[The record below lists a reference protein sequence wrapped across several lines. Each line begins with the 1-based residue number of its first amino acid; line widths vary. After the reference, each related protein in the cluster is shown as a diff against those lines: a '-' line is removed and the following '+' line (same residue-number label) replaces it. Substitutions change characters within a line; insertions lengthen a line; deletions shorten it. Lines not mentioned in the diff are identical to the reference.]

1 METTYDVRVYKTEA
15 YRGTR
20 VSSYRVRWKTAGK
33 DWRRTFRNKAQAD
46 VFRGDLLAA
55 ARKGEAF
62 SQETGEPVSWQR
74 AGRETSWYAFAC
86 AYVDMKWKTA
96 AAKYRRAIAQ
106 ALAAAT
112 PPMLLDSY
120 DRPGDQALRRA
131 LVNWGYNSKHRA
143 AAPEEVKDVLSW
155 LRRNT
160 REVKDLADPELSRRL
175 LAAASSRLDGAQAAS
190 TSVRRNR
197 AVLLNMLD
205 YAVEL
210 GLLDSN
216 PVKNIRWRAPRT
228 TPEVDRRVVIN
239 PSQARALLEAVRAQ
253 KPSGP
258 RLVAFFGVL
267 YYSGLRP
274 EEAAGLHRLDVV
286 LPELTWDNAEQA
298 WTGPGDQWGELHLR
312 TARPDAGKQWTDEG
326 VERDRRGLKH
336 RAQGETRRVPCP
348 PPLTRLLR
356 EHLALVNGEPAQYL
370 FRGVQGRPLATITY
384 RRAWDK
390 ARRAALTE
398 HEYRSPLAR
407 RPYDLRHACLSTWL
421 NGGVAATQVAEW
433 AGHSVEMLLRVY
445 AKCLDGHDEIARR
458 RIAGALNDN

>member
-74 AGRETSWYAFAC
+74 AGRETSWYTFAC
-86 AYVDMKWKTA
+86 AYVDMKWKTS

-120 DRPGDQALRRA
+120 DRPGDQALRSA

-143 AAPEEVKDVLSW
+143 AAPEDVKDVLLW

-175 LAAASSRLDGAQAAS
+175 LAAASSRLDGTQAAS

-205 YAVEL
+205 HAVEL
-210 GLLDSN
+210 GLLDGN
-216 PVKNIRWRAPRT
+216 PLKNIRWRAPRT

-239 PSQARALLEAVRAQ
+239 PSQARALLEAVRVQ

-267 YYSGLRP
+267 YYGGLRP
-274 EEAAGLHRLDVV
+274 EEAAGLRRRDVL
-286 LPELTWDNAEQA
+286 LPELTWDTAGQA
-298 WTGPGDQWGELHLR
+298 WTELGDQWGELHLR

-336 RAQGETRRVPCP
+336 RAHGEIRRVPSP

-370 FRGVQGRPLATITY
+370 FRGIQGRPLATITY

-390 ARRAALTE
+390 ARRTALPE

-445 AKCLDGHDEIARR
+445 AKCLDGQDEIVRR
-458 RIAGALNDN
+458 RIMAALND

>member
-1 METTYDVRVYKTEA
+1 METTYDVRVYKSDI
-15 YRGTR
+15 YRGAR
-20 VSSYRVRWKTAGK
+20 VSSHRVRWKTAGK
-33 DWRRTFRNKAQAD
+33 NWSRTFRNKAQAD
-46 VFRGDLLAA
+46 VFRGELLAA

-62 SQETGEPVSWQR
+62 SQETGEPVSWRR
-74 AGRETSWYAFAC
+74 ADRGTTWYDLAC

-112 PPMLLDSY
+112 PAMLLDSH
-120 DRPGDQALRRA
+120 DRPGDQALRSA

-143 AAPEEVKDVLSW
+143 AATDETKDVLSW
-155 LRRNT
+155 LRRHT

-175 LAAASSRLDGAQAAS
+175 LAAATSRLDGTQAAS

-197 AVLLNMLD
+197 AVLLNTLD

-216 PVKNIRWRAPRT
+216 PVKNIRWRAPRV
-228 TPEVDRRVVIN
+228 TPEVDRRVVVN
-239 PSQARALLEAVRAQ
+239 PSQARALLEAVRVQ
-253 KPSGP
+253 EPSGP

-274 EEAAGLHRLDVV
+274 EEAVGLRRQDVV
-286 LPELTWDNAEQA
+286 LPELVWDDAGQTWTEL
-298 WTGPGDQWGELHLR
+298 GDQWGELHLR
-312 TARPDAGKQWTDEG
+312 TARPDAGKQWTDAG
-326 VERDRRGLKH
+326 ADRDSRGLKH
-336 RAQGETRRVPCP
+336 RAEGESRRVSCP

-356 EHLALVNGEPAQYL
+356 DHLALFNGEPAQYL
-370 FRGVQGRPLATITY
+370 FYGVQGRPLATITY

-390 ARRAALTE
+390 ARRTALTE
-398 HEYRSPLAR
+398 PEYQSQLAR
-407 RPYDLRHACLSTWL
+407 RLYDLRHACLSTWL

-445 AKCLDGHDEIARR
+445 AKCLDGQDEITRQ
-458 RIAGALNDN
+458 RITAVLSDS